1 MIRATTATIEHQTH
15 FTNGTHSSFAD
26 VPLEKGGKG
35 EGFGPHE
42 LLEAAL
48 AACMSITARKYADK
62 HQLALKSVICEV
74 KLDRTNPDH
83 LIMYYT
89 LTLEGELSNEQ
100 RQQLHDAVSRCPVK
114 KTLCS
119 DIAFEANLYCPSG
132 S

>member
-1 MIRATTATIEHQTH
+1 MIRATTIPNQCQTS
-15 FTNGTHSSFAD
+15 FTNGTHSSLAD
-26 VPLEKGGKG
+26 VPVEKGGKG

-48 AACMSITARKYADK
+48 ATCMTITARKYADK
-62 HQLALKSVICEV
+62 HQLPLLSASCEV

-83 LIMYYT
+83 LIMKYT

-100 RQQLHDAVSRCPVK
+100 QQQLRDVVSRCPVK

-119 DIAFEANLYCPSG
+119 DVTFQAAV
-132 S
+132 